1 MKKSNIWLIQ
11 IFITTFM
18 LSLIFNSVSSAVVD
32 KLNIYIAISV
42 LILIIGIN
50 ILFDIVGMAVT
61 TCPEAPFHSK
71 AANKHKGA
79 KEVLRLIKAREKVS
93 SVCND
98 VVGDVSSIVSGSISA
113 LISLRLATIL
123 NIDIVILSLLIGGIV
138 AAITV
143 GGKAVGKA
151 YAISSSEAILYFVG
165 AALHY
170 IAPVK
175 KKQSVTLKKKIK
187 SGNNKYKSSG
197 KK

>member
-1 MKKSNIWLIQ
+1 MKKSNLWLIQ

-18 LSLIFNSVSSAVVD
+18 LSLIFNSVSNTVVE

-50 ILFDIVGMAVT
+50 ILFDIIGMAVT
-61 TCPEAPFHSK
+61 TCPEAPFHAK

-79 KEVLRLIKAREKVS
+79 KEVLKLIKAREKVS

-98 VVGDVSSIVSGSISA
+98 VVGDVSGIVSGSVSA
-113 LISLRLATIL
+113 LISIRLASIL
-123 NIDIVILSLLIGGIV
+123 SIDITILSLLIGGTV
-138 AAITV
+138 AALTV
-143 GGKAVGKA
+143 GGKAFGKA
-151 YAISSSEAILYFVG
+151 YAISNSEDILYFVG

-175 KKQSVTLKKKIK
+175 KKQSVTVKKKIK
-187 SGNNKYKSSG
+187 SSND